1 MFKLSRKYSTFIM
14 FILMGLTFACF
25 VADAYADTQQF
36 ALQNTVA
43 ANMTVV
49 VDDFDLDE
57 DDDDEVVAKFF
68 GENKGWASL
77 PTLESSGRKTARS
90 KCPMDLLRGQV
101 RRYSPRNSLSDGHNY
116 VLLKNTK
123 SGVGLFRTTFFVPF
137 FNQKHYECNRYF
149 YSNPNLDGGHRR
161 VPHGLPDDE
170 FAS

>member
-1 MFKLSRKYSTFIM
+1 MFKLSRKYGTFIM

-25 VADAYADTQQF
+25 VADAYADTQQC

-57 DDDDEVVAKFF
+57 DDDDEGVAKFF

-77 PTLESSGRKTARS
+77 PTLESNGRKTARS

-116 VLLKNTK
+116 VLLKNMN
-123 SGVGLFRTTFFVPF
+123 SGLGLFRNTFFCPIL
-137 FNQKHYECNRYF
+137 QSK
-149 YSNPNLDGGHRR
+149 SL
-161 VPHGLPDDE
+161 
-170 FAS
+170 

>member
-1 MFKLSRKYSTFIM
+1 MFKLSRKYGTFIM

-77 PTLESSGRKTARS
+77 PTLESSGRKTMRS

-116 VLLKNTK
+116 VLVEKYERWC
-123 SGVGLFRTTFFVPF
+123 GL
-137 FNQKHYECNRYF
+137 
-149 YSNPNLDGGHRR
+149 
-161 VPHGLPDDE
+161 VPHHFFCPIFQSKTL
-170 FAS
+170 